1 MPFNVRLE
9 NGDGAVLG
17 EVSRV
22 LGDFLPDYNDLS
34 FPLLRLV
41 DPYDETVFNRLQ
53 TKVLIEEWRRLQDRA
68 RDVEQHGEW
77 SAVMKLADNAVL
89 EPMRY
94 LRFIG
99 D

>member
-9 NGDGAVLG
+9 NSDGAVLG
-17 EVSRV
+17 EVSGL

-34 FPLLRLV
+34 FPVLRLI

-53 TKVLIEEWRRLQDRA
+53 TKVLLEEWKRLQERA
-68 RDVEQHGEW
+68 KKVGQHGQW
-77 SAVMKLADNAVL
+77 SAATRLAEEATL